1 MCYNE
6 NMQEL
11 FNKYGIKLNEGQL
24 KNFDEYFKLLVEY
37 NEKYNLT
44 AILEKNEVYVKH
56 FLDSVL
62 GQKYLCGKSLI
73 DIGSGGGFPALPLKI
88 VDNFLNLTMLEAT
101 GKKCEFLEVVTK
113 KLNLENV
120 NVINSR
126 AEEFA
131 FNSNFREKFDMCTAR
146 AVARLNILV
155 EYCLPFVKVGGIF
168 IAYKGDAK
176 EEISEAKNAVSV
188 LGGKIEKIEEYDLEG
203 AKRTLI
209 VIKKVKSTDIKYP
222 RLNGKIR
229 KKPL

>member
-56 FLDSVL
+56 FLDSIL

-88 VDNFLNLTMLEAT
+88 VDTFLSSYEAIL
-101 GKKCEFLEVVTK
+101 K
-113 KLNLENV
+113 
-120 NVINSR
+120 INTERSY
-126 AEEFA
+126 F
-131 FNSNFREKFDMCTAR
+131 
-146 AVARLNILV
+146 
-155 EYCLPFVKVGGIF
+155 Y
-168 IAYKGDAK
+168 
-176 EEISEAKNAVSV
+176 
-188 LGGKIEKIEEYDLEG
+188 
-203 AKRTLI
+203 TLI
-209 VIKKVKSTDIKYP
+209 ALMIGLTIFRVFVVYITCMAFEHVSQTLLANVRNHLFQKMQY
-222 RLNGKIR
+222 L
-229 KKPL
+229 L